1 MRDVSSTQ
9 FNQENSDGILLNGLL
24 AELLTIL
31 DSFFSPVPQWGG
43 WLGVVGRHEVAGK
56 MYAV

>member
-9 FNQENSDGILLNGLL
+9 FNQDNSDGILLNGLL

-31 DSFFSPVPQWGG
+31 DSFFHQYHN
-43 WLGVVGRHEVAGK
+43 GVVGWG
-56 MYAV
+56 